1 MFYVKIK
8 QNGPFPPPKQERER
22 EMAETVGYD
31 KLAVMEKV
39 AASLSEYISE
49 ESQKQKQ
56 RAKGHKLKRVEYIH
70 FTMIHKY
77 T

>member
-1 MFYVKIK
+1 M
-8 QNGPFPPPKQERER
+8 G
-22 EMAETVGYD
+22 ETVGYD

-39 AASLSEYISE
+39 AASLFEYISE

-77 T
+77 TW